1 MSVWHKSIGGSLYTL
16 TLDYLRGAVM
26 CNLKVSGTKVG
37 TKQVTRTA
45 MAFGLSLAM
54 IHGTASYSSA
64 QAAAAP
70 IPSSASQAARV
81 AHSVAKLADGVYLY
95 GDTNQPDQLGQSYF
109 VFEVTQGK
117 VLGAMY
123 MPQSSFDCAHGSFQY
138 EQLALKVRDAYDKT
152 ASDYAIALDRSA
164 PVASTNL
171 NGVVPVGL
179 SGLQK
184 LDKVSQNDMRLL
196 NTCKATF
203 QAKAW

>member
-1 MSVWHKSIGGSLYTL
+1 
-16 TLDYLRGAVM
+16 M
-26 CNLKVSGTKVG
+26 CTLKVFGTKTG
-37 TKQVTRTA
+37 TKQVARAA
-45 MAFGLSLAM
+45 MATAFGLSLAM
-54 IHGTASYSSA
+54 IQSTASYSSA
-64 QAAAAP
+64 RAAAAP
-70 IPSSASQAARV
+70 IPSSASQAARM
-81 AHSVAKLADGVYLY
+81 ASSTAKLADGVYLY
-95 GDTNQPDQLGQSYF
+95 GDTNRPDQLGQSYF

-123 MPQSSFDCAHGSFQY
+123 TPQSSFDCARGSFQY
-138 EQLALKVRDAYDKT
+138 EQLALKVRDSYDRT

-171 NGVVPVGL
+171 NSLVPVGL